1 MLTPNI
7 QHRFWTSLGLSLFFS
22 FISPVI
28 MLGGLWI
35 VLLGITQ
42 VPWTNHLGNEALSI
56 LTNFLATFGSGQP
69 LQGMLVVSS
78 VAAIVGGLFDTYA
91 SALSRAYRYH

>member
-7 QHRFWTSLGLSLFFS
+7 QPRFWTYLGLSLFFS
-22 FISPVI
+22 FIAPAI

-35 VLLGITQ
+35 ILIVITQ
-42 VPWTNHLGNEALSI
+42 IPWTNHLGGEALSI
-56 LTNFLATFGSGQP
+56 FTNFLATFGSGQP
-69 LQGMLVVSS
+69 LEGMFVISS

-91 SALSRAYRYH
+91 SARSRSYH